1 MESYEEHLNGYQL
14 LLEKENMKMK
24 EITRARDVNE
34 RELNELERPSPR
46 SFNLTRQQSL
56 DQEKRNLEQTL
67 EDKRKELEKINQYSH
82 SLKDLGSKKS
92 KNEHICVELVNYR
105 KKAEKEQQGVEKLNE
120 EIEKLL
126 L

>member
-1 MESYEEHLNGYQL
+1 
-14 LLEKENMKMK
+14 MK

-34 RELNELERPSPR
+34 RELNELERPNPR

-105 KKAEKEQQGVEKLNE
+105 KKVEKEQQGVEELNE

>member
-92 KNEHICVELVNYR
+92 KSV
-105 KKAEKEQQGVEKLNE
+105 
-120 EIEKLL
+120 
-126 L
+126 